1 MSKTTIGFNIHPTKT
16 LRYLIK
22 EGKTLVFK
30 SRVNFDTGIG
40 LDTYPMNTGEI
51 LEKVCKMYID
61 GFTEGNKNIKV
72 ISNNVTYNTD
82 AVTKGALY
90 CISYRDEGFYVGL
103 RTTEDYEPKEGDWW
117 CISCNTQN
125 QPYKPYPGVP
135 IILNNVCPNDTF
147 VIVYDKTSHIIFA
160 GTNTNVNS
168 GYYITIQAYVNG
180 SYTAC
185 TANKTNATDLMWP
198 VRSIT
203 IGNKITF
210 RTGKNVDNIQT
221 DFGIDV
227 LTAIGPTCFL
237 MKTINFSDILSY
249 QNTGKMGGII
259 LGEELEVRNN
269 NLTTSKSIP
278 YDNNTQVAIFMYD
291 ANGNLMNYTG
301 IYYNQCGPKASIYKE
316 STDTKNS
323 IYNIYSVQHYNYM
336 YIYKYDYIS
345 YFENTIP
352 RKLNFEHNIQGV
364 EIKYTIRAFKVLQN
378 NMTTP
383 SLLSNNL
390 NSNSNDETD
399 G

>member
-1 MSKTTIGFNIHPTKT
+1 MNKTTIGFNIHPTKT

-40 LDTYPMNTGEI
+40 LDTYPMSTGEI
-51 LEKVCKMYID
+51 LEKVCKIYAD
-61 GFTEGNKNIKV
+61 GFTEGNKSIKV

-90 CISYRDEGFYVGL
+90 CISYRDGGFYVGL

-125 QPYKPYPGVP
+125 QPYKPYPSSL
-135 IILNNVCPNDTF
+135 IILNNICPNDTF
-147 VIVYDKTSHIIFA
+147 VIVYDKASHIIFA
-160 GTNTNVNS
+160 GTNTNVDS
-168 GYYITIQAYVNG
+168 GYYISIQAYVNG
-180 SYTAC
+180 SYTAG
-185 TANKTNATDLMWP
+185 TTSKTNATDLMWP
-198 VRSIT
+198 IRSVA

-237 MKTINFSDILSY
+237 MKIITASDILSY

-259 LGEELEVRNN
+259 LGEEINVSYSSNHTICSITIDNAKDYAIFFFDVDN
-269 NLTTSKSIP
+269 NLVNVEYATQNRHGAKGTI
-278 YDNNTQVAIFMYD
+278 YNTNANN
-291 ANGNLMNYTG
+291 
-301 IYYNQCGPKASIYKE
+301 
-316 STDTKNS
+316 
-323 IYNIYSVQHYNYM
+323 IYNIYATQLFDKM
-336 YIYKYDYIS
+336 YIYNKDFEAVYDDGVISRGMTLNLTNDGIS
-345 YFENTIP
+345 YA
-352 RKLNFEHNIQGV
+352 
-364 EIKYTIRAFKVLQN
+364 YTIRAFKVLQN
-378 NMTTP
+378 NMATP

-390 NSNSNDETD
+390 NSNIPNDETD